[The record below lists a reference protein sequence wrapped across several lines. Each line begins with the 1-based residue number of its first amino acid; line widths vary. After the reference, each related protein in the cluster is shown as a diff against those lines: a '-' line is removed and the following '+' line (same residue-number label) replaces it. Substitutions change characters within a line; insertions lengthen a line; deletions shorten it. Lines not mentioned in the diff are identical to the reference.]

1 MAVNFGQ
8 LILYADHFR
17 PEKPGAANQMR
28 KEQCWIYA
36 GVDSNRG
43 GGSPVRQAP
52 DIASGMGWKK
62 DGFCTIPENTTR
74 ETVEPRATSLGMS
87 EPLHASGGQ
96 QSAPTSVSLHESA
109 LQARAT

>member
-1 MAVNFGQ
+1 MGCIEKENWHCCVAIHSSMAVNFGQ

-62 DGFCTIPENTTR
+62 DGF
-74 ETVEPRATSLGMS
+74 
-87 EPLHASGGQ
+87 
-96 QSAPTSVSLHESA
+96 
-109 LQARAT
+109 